1 MTLLIEDRTDGQRY
15 GHHNSVEDVTLGVK
29 MHTKAYTASDVLTLV
44 MSLLKS
50 NKAMLAAGLM
60 FLLLNLAVLAP
71 LSTGGVQDAVDETFA
86 TYTKDTACANDDCTE
101 AEAEWA
107 VSTSQRDYSAWSI
120 TNLED
125 IMANGTEPA
134 YDEIGPFTY
143 DITKTNTITGY
154 DKTNGTLT
162 YTQVK
167 SHQCAA
173 DSANPCDTL
182 VTQINIGF
190 QPQVIGAT
198 GMAINGIMELTKV
211 AFSAGML
218 GADLESMQAGSA
230 TATTISAQIAGASAQ
245 MQASGLDE
253 ETADAMAPAA
263 VANGWFD
270 AFDAFFAATNASQM
284 NNMTGNGETISY
296 SQAMGGQTAGF
307 TDVSTA
313 MDSAMMPTG
322 ESAALTGGLGVLLLA
337 GHCSSFAT
345 ADYAEIMA
353 DAANGF
359 ANVGTMQRAAI
370 WNYTAMAD
378 ATTPDFNTTIA
389 RDHAVCFGVAGDFS
403 MNNGGGDAT
412 WFATPETS
420 VNASSRFANLGIT
433 IDNMVAMNLLFA
445 GQGTD
450 TPTGLLASNA
460 EQTAFGLAS
469 FMQMDA
475 ASAMTAFN
483 LDATQY
489 GAIAMWAGAWLTDV
503 STFPMV
509 LRGGTGDMT
518 ASLFVNTTFGAADP
532 INGGYL
538 TNSLNLGGAWG
549 VVGAS
554 FGAPAVELTAAQSG
568 NLLYGPLGLTT
579 SAGATIF
586 LFGELSG
593 QTPPVDFT
601 TMQPG
606 PQMEWNASTIAT
618 LYGIDVNAAS
628 AVRALMMGP
637 IYGETAESF
646 VPGFLMSSFGTTQY
660 LEQPVSAWL
669 FGWHDPVSAFLA
681 SGNPMDMT
689 VGWASLDT
697 NETYYGSDGV
707 LNGNGTSYT
716 ICTGEVAGCDK
727 GESVLEDGSNELP
740 WHNTRMATA
749 TFGLIGVEYLD
760 GATGGFLTGTD
771 DKVDVSGYAVVPVT
785 CDATGTVENIP
796 VDICTASVEATS
808 RSIQAKNLETFTL
821 LDATPSALPI
831 FLGSDITLKSEKLSG
846 LIIAGEST
854 TTFYLDTRQNTN
866 MTTAPQMSD
875 LIKVFTINSSS
886 MIEAG
891 DADTM
896 ESSIVTNQETFG
908 YWTNFDHPV
917 DYITIMFYILAIGAL
932 ANGVRLMGSE
942 DETDES
948 MKAEAAPAEEA
959 PSEEPSEAAE

>member
-1 MTLLIEDRTDGQRY
+1 
-15 GHHNSVEDVTLGVK
+15 
-29 MHTKAYTASDVLTLV
+29 
-44 MSLLKS
+44 MSLLRSDKT
-50 NKAMLAAGLM
+50 MLAAGLM
-60 FLLLNLAVLAP
+60 FLVLNLAVLAP
-71 LSTGGVQDAVDETFA
+71 LATGGVQDAVDETFA

-101 AEAEWA
+101 ANADWA
-107 VSTSQRDYSAWSI
+107 VSTSQRDYSAWTI
-120 TNLED
+120 TNEAD
-125 IMANGTEPA
+125 ILATGAEPA
-134 YDEIGPFTY
+134 YTEVGPFTY
-143 DITKTNTITGY
+143 DITATRTLTGY
-154 DKTNGTLT
+154 DETNGTLT

-167 SHQCAA
+167 SHKCAVE
-173 DSANPCDTL
+173 SAKPCDTP

-198 GMAINGIMELTKV
+198 GMAVNGIMDLTKV
-211 AFSAGML
+211 AFSAGMM
-218 GADLESMQAGSA
+218 GNDLENMQAGTA
-230 TATTISAQIAGASAQ
+230 TAATISAQMAGASAQ
-245 MQASGLDE
+245 MQAAYNFTA
-253 ETADAMAPAA
+253 ETADAMAPDA
-263 VANGWFD
+263 VGNGWFT
-270 AFDAFFAATNASQM
+270 AFDAYFQDMELSGLVDHD
-284 NNMTGNGETISY
+284 GNETTESIYLTY

-307 TDVSTA
+307 ADMSMTMA
-313 MDSAMMPTG
+313 MNSAMMPTG
-322 ESAALTGGLGVLLLA
+322 DSAALTGGLGVLLMA
-337 GHCSSFAT
+337 GHCSAYPT
-345 ADYAEIMA
+345 ADSATIMA

-359 ANVGTMQRAAI
+359 ANIGTMQRATI
-370 WNYTAMAD
+370 WGYMAMANE
-378 ATTPDFNTTIA
+378 TMPDFETTIA
-389 RDHAVCFGVAGDFS
+389 RDYAVCYGVGGTFLT
-403 MNNGGGDAT
+403 NGGGDAT
-412 WFATPETS
+412 WFATPTTS
-420 VNASSRFANLGIT
+420 VNASARFANMGIT

-460 EQTAFGLAS
+460 DQTAFGLAS

-475 ASAMTAFN
+475 ASAMTAFG

-503 STFPMV
+503 SSLPMV
-509 LRGGTGDMT
+509 LKGGAGVMT
-518 ASLFVNTTFGAADP
+518 ASLFVNTTFGSADP

-549 VVGAS
+549 VLGAS
-554 FGAPAVELTAAQSG
+554 LGAPAIDLTAAQSG

-593 QTPPVDFT
+593 KTPPIDFT

-606 PQMEWNASTIAT
+606 AQMTWNASTIAA

-637 IYGETAESF
+637 IYGDTPASF
-646 VPGFLMSSFGTTQY
+646 VPGYLMSTFGTSQY
-660 LEQPVSAWL
+660 LTQPVSSWL
-669 FGWHDPVSAFLA
+669 FGWHDPVSAYLA

-707 LNGNGTSYT
+707 LNGEGTSYT
-716 ICTGEVAGCDK
+716 VCTGEVAGCDK
-727 GESVLEDGSNELP
+727 GESVLEDGSNELA
-740 WHNTRMATA
+740 WHNTRMAIA

-785 CDATGTVENIP
+785 CDATGTVEDIP

-808 RSIQAKNLETFTL
+808 RSIQAKNLKTFTL

-866 MTTAPQMSD
+866 MTTAPEMSD
-875 LIKVFTINSSS
+875 LTKVFTIKSSS
-886 MIEAG
+886 SIGAA

-896 ESSIVTNQETFG
+896 ESSIVTNQDSFA

-917 DYITIMFYILAIGAL
+917 DYITVLFYIGAL
-932 ANGVRLMGSE
+932 LCIANGVKLML
-942 DETDES
+942 
-948 MKAEAAPAEEA
+948 AEEE
-959 PSEEPSEAAE
+959 SEESNDAEKHDEAPVEIAEPASE

>member
-1 MTLLIEDRTDGQRY
+1 
-15 GHHNSVEDVTLGVK
+15 
-29 MHTKAYTASDVLTLV
+29 

-50 NKAMLAAGLM
+50 DKTMLAAGLM
-60 FLLLNLAVLAP
+60 FLVLNLAVLAP

-101 AEAEWA
+101 AEDDWA
-107 VSTSQRDYSAWSI
+107 VSTSQRDYSAWTI
-120 TNLED
+120 TNLDEM
-125 IMANGTEPA
+125 MANGSEPA
-134 YDEIGPFTY
+134 YKEIGPFTY

-154 DKTNGTLT
+154 DATNGTMT

-173 DSANPCDTL
+173 ESVEPCDTP

-198 GMAINGIMELTKV
+198 GMAVNGIMDLTKV
-211 AFSAGML
+211 AFSAGVM
-218 GADLESMQAGSA
+218 GNDLENMQAGSA
-230 TATTISAQIAGASAQ
+230 TAATISAQMAEGTASA
-245 MQASGLDE
+245 DI
-253 ETADAMAPAA
+253 AD
-263 VANGWFD
+263 GWFD
-270 AFDAFFAATNASQM
+270 DFDAYFAAINGSGY
-284 NNMTGNGETISY
+284 NNMSGMGETITY
-296 SQAMGGQTAGF
+296 SQATEQSAGF
-307 TDVSTA
+307 TNMSYA

-322 ESAALTGGLGVLLLA
+322 DSAALTGGLGVLLLA
-337 GHCSSFAT
+337 GHCSAYAT
-345 ADYAEIMA
+345 ADYAGIMA

-359 ANVGTMQRAAI
+359 ANVGTMQRATI
-370 WNYTAMAD
+370 WGYMAMLD
-378 ATTPDFNTTIA
+378 MGTPGDSSDDQPDFNTTIA
-389 RDHAVCFGVAGDFS
+389 RDYAVCYGVGGTFLT
-403 MNNGGGDAT
+403 NGGGDAT
-412 WFATPETS
+412 WYATPTTS
-420 VNASSRFANLGIT
+420 VNASARFANMGIT

-460 EQTAFGLAS
+460 DQTAFGLAT

-475 ASAMTAFN
+475 VSAMTAFG

-489 GAIAMWAGAWLTDV
+489 GAIMMWAGAWLTDV
-503 STFPMV
+503 SSLPMV
-509 LRGGTGDMT
+509 LKGGSGVMT
-518 ASLFVNTTFGAADP
+518 ASAFVNTTFGSADP

-554 FGAPAVELTAAQSG
+554 LGAPAVDLTAAQSG

-579 SAGATIF
+579 QAGATLF

-593 QTPPVDFT
+593 QTPPIDFA

-606 PQMEWNASTIAT
+606 AQMEWNASTIAA

-637 IYGETAESF
+637 IYGETPASF
-646 VPGFLMSSFGTTQY
+646 VPGFLMSTFGTTQY
-660 LEQPVSAWL
+660 LVQPVSAWL

-707 LNGNGTSYT
+707 LNGDGTSYT

-749 TFGLIGVEYLD
+749 TYGLIGVEYLD

-785 CDATGTVENIP
+785 CDATGTVEGIP

-808 RSIQAKNLETFTL
+808 RSIQAKNLKTFTL

-866 MTTAPQMSD
+866 MTTAPEMSD
-875 LIKVFTINSSS
+875 LTKVFTIKSSS
-886 MIEAG
+886 MIGAA

-896 ESSIVTNQETFG
+896 ESSIVTNQDSFA

-917 DYITIMFYILAIGAL
+917 DYITVLFYIGAL
-932 ANGVRLMGSE
+932 LCVANGVKLML
-942 DETDES
+942 
-948 MKAEAAPAEEA
+948 AEEE
-959 PSEEPSEAAE
+959 SEESNDTEKHDEAPVEIAEPASE

>member
-1 MTLLIEDRTDGQRY
+1 
-15 GHHNSVEDVTLGVK
+15 
-29 MHTKAYTASDVLTLV
+29 
-44 MSLLKS
+44 MSILKS
-50 NKAMLAAGLM
+50 DKAMLAAGLM

-101 AEAEWA
+101 ANDDWA

-120 TNLED
+120 SNLD
-125 IMANGTEPA
+125 DMMANGSEPIYTEV
-134 YDEIGPFTY
+134 GPFTY

-173 DSANPCDTL
+173 ESENPCDTP

-198 GMAINGIMELTKV
+198 GMAINGIMDATK
-211 AFSAGML
+211 AGFAAGAIANEMESFSAGKATADGIATSYGGIQMGAMTEGTPVDAANASMML
-218 GADLESMQAGSA
+218 GMGWY
-230 TATTISAQIAGASAQ
+230 
-245 MQASGLDE
+245 
-253 ETADAMAPAA
+253 DAY
-263 VANGWFD
+263 
-270 AFDAFFAATNASQM
+270 DAFFASINGSQM
-284 NNMTGNGETISY
+284 NNMTGNGEMLTY
-296 SQAMGGQTAGF
+296 TQAIQGAQLMAAGGPGNESAITFAGNQSIGNLSAAF
-307 TDVSTA
+307 ET
-313 MDSAMMPTG
+313 AMMPTG
-322 ESAALTGGLGVLLLA
+322 EDASLTSMQGVLLLA
-337 GHCSSFAT
+337 GHCDAFAT
-345 ADYAEIMA
+345 ATYGEVMA

-359 ANVGTMQRAAI
+359 ANIGTMQRASI
-370 WNYTAMAD
+370 WGYASAD
-378 ATTPDFNTTIA
+378 INATIA
-389 RDHAVCFGVAGDFS
+389 TDFAVCFGV
-403 MNNGGGDAT
+403 GGTFAMTHGGADDD
-412 WFATPETS
+412 WFQDPLA
-420 VNASSRFANLGIT
+420 VNASTRMMNYLGVD
-433 IDNMVAMNLLFA
+433 IDNTVAMGLLFA
-445 GQGTD
+445 GQGTAM
-450 TPTGLLASNA
+450 PTGILATNA
-460 EQTAFGLAS
+460 VDEDDSPTAFGIAA
-469 FMQMDA
+469 FAGMDSA
-475 ASAMTAFN
+475 TAMTTYG

-489 GAIAMWAGAWLTDV
+489 AAVGAWVGGWLT
-503 STFPMV
+503 STSALPMI
-509 LRGGTGDMT
+509 LLGGSGTMT
-518 ASLFVNTTFGAADP
+518 AEQYVNISFGAEDP
-532 INGGYL
+532 VNPGEYL

-549 VVGAS
+549 VIGAS

-579 SAGATIF
+579 SSGATIF
-586 LFGELSG
+586 LYGELSG
-593 QTPPVDFT
+593 QTPPIDFT
-601 TMQPG
+601 TMQAG
-606 PQMEWNASTIAT
+606 PQMEWNASTIAA
-618 LYGIDVNAAS
+618 LYGIDENAAS

-637 IYGETAESF
+637 IYGETSESF

-660 LEQPVSAWL
+660 LTQPVSAWL

-689 VGWASLDT
+689 VGWSSLDT

-716 ICTGEVAGCDK
+716 ICTGEVEGCDK

-740 WHNTRMATA
+740 WRNTRMAQA

-771 DKVDVSGYAVVPVT
+771 DKVDVSGYAVVPVN
-785 CDATGTVENIP
+785 CGPTGTVENIP
-796 VDICTASVEATS
+796 VNVCTASVDATT
-808 RSIQAKNLETFTL
+808 RSIQAKNLQTFTL

-875 LIKVFTINSSS
+875 LIKVFTISSSS
-886 MIEAG
+886 MIGAE
-891 DADTM
+891 DADKM

-917 DYITIMFYILAIGAL
+917 DFITIMFYILAIGAL
-932 ANGVRLMGSE
+932 ANGVLLMVSE
-942 DETDES
+942 DESDEA
-948 MKAEAAPAEEA
+948 MKADAAPAEEES
-959 PSEEPSEAAE
+959 SEEASEATE

>member
-1 MTLLIEDRTDGQRY
+1 
-15 GHHNSVEDVTLGVK
+15 
-29 MHTKAYTASDVLTLV
+29 
-44 MSLLKS
+44 
-50 NKAMLAAGLM
+50 MLAAGLM
-60 FLLLNLAVLAP
+60 FLVLNLAVLAP

-101 AEAEWA
+101 AKADWA

-120 TNLED
+120 SNLD
-125 IMANGTEPA
+125 DMMANGSEPA
-134 YDEIGPFTY
+134 YTEVGPFTY

-173 DSANPCDTL
+173 ESAEPCDTP

-198 GMAINGIMELTKV
+198 GMAINGIMDLTKV
-211 AFSAGML
+211 AFAAGMM
-218 GADLESMQAGSA
+218 GNDLESMQAGTA
-230 TATTISAQIAGASAQ
+230 TAATISAQMAGAAAL
-245 MQASGLDE
+245 MNASGVPQANA
-253 ETADAMAPAA
+253 TAAAPDA
-263 VANGWFD
+263 VANGWFND
-270 AFDAFFAATNASQM
+270 PVKGFDAYFQAMGLSGLVDHDNDANTSEIYL
-284 NNMTGNGETISY
+284 TY
-296 SQAMGGQTAGF
+296 SQATGQSADFAGM
-307 TDVSTA
+307 SMNMA

-322 ESAALTGGLGVLLLA
+322 DSAALTGGLGVLLLA
-337 GHCSSFAT
+337 GHCSAYAT
-345 ADYAEIMA
+345 ADYAGIMA

-359 ANVGTMQRAAI
+359 ANVGTMQRATI
-370 WNYTAMAD
+370 WGYMAMAD
-378 ATTPDFNTTIA
+378 TTTPDFNATIA
-389 RDHAVCFGVAGDFS
+389 RDYAVCYGVGGTFLT
-403 MNNGGGDAT
+403 NGGGDAT
-412 WFATPETS
+412 WFATPTTS
-420 VNASSRFANLGIT
+420 VNASARFANMGIT

-450 TPTGLLASNA
+450 TPTGLLASNV

-503 STFPMV
+503 SSLPMV
-509 LRGGTGDMT
+509 LKGGSGEMT
-518 ASLFVNTTFGAADP
+518 ASLFVNTSFGAEDP
-532 INGGYL
+532 LNGGYL

-554 FGAPAVELTAAQSG
+554 LGAPAVELTAAQSG

-593 QTPPVDFT
+593 QTPPIDFT
-601 TMQPG
+601 TMQAG
-606 PQMEWNASTIAT
+606 PQMEWNASTIAA

-637 IYGETAESF
+637 IYGETPESF
-646 VPGFLMSSFGTTQY
+646 VPGYLMSTFGTTQY

-669 FGWHDPVSAFLA
+669 FGWHDPVSAYLA

-707 LNGNGTSYT
+707 LNGDGTSYT

-785 CDATGTVENIP
+785 CDATGTVEGIP

-808 RSIQAKNLETFTL
+808 RSIQAKNLKTFTL

-866 MTTAPQMSD
+866 MTTAPEMSD
-875 LIKVFTINSSS
+875 LIKVFTIKSSS
-886 MIEAG
+886 TIGAS

-896 ESSIVTNQETFG
+896 ESSIVTNQDSFA

-917 DYITIMFYILAIGAL
+917 DYITVLFYIGAL
-932 ANGVRLMGSE
+932 LSIANGVKLML
-942 DETDES
+942 
-948 MKAEAAPAEEA
+948 AEEE
-959 PSEEPSEAAE
+959 SEESNVTEKHDEAPVDLTDATSE

>member
-1 MTLLIEDRTDGQRY
+1 
-15 GHHNSVEDVTLGVK
+15 
-29 MHTKAYTASDVLTLV
+29 

-50 NKAMLAAGLM
+50 DKTMLAAGLM
-60 FLLLNLAVLAP
+60 FLVLNLAVLAP
-71 LSTGGVQDAVDETFA
+71 LSTGGVQDAVDEKFE

-101 AEAEWA
+101 AKDDWA
-107 VSTSQRDYSAWSI
+107 VSTSQRDYSAWTI
-120 TNLED
+120 NNLD
-125 IMANGTEPA
+125 DMMANGSEPA
-134 YDEIGPFTY
+134 YTEIGPFTY

-154 DKTNGTLT
+154 DETNGTMT

-173 DSANPCDTL
+173 ESVEPCDTP

-198 GMAINGIMELTKV
+198 GLAINGIMDLTKV
-211 AFSAGML
+211 AFSAGMM
-218 GADLESMQAGSA
+218 GNDLENMQAGSA
-230 TATTISAQIAGASAQ
+230 TATTISAQMAGAAAVLQ
-245 MQASGLDE
+245 EHPYNLTA
-253 ETADAMAPAA
+253 ETAHAMAPAT

-270 AFDAFFAATNASQM
+270 AFDAYFAE
-284 NNMTGNGETISY
+284 NNMSGMGETVTY
-296 SQAMGGQTAGF
+296 SLATGQSANF
-307 TDVSTA
+307 TDMSMA
-313 MDSAMMPTG
+313 MYSAVMPTG
-322 ESAALTGGLGVLLLA
+322 ESAALTRQLGVLLFA
-337 GHCSSFAT
+337 GHCSAYAT
-345 ADYAEIMA
+345 ADYDGIMA

-359 ANVGTMQRAAI
+359 ANVGTMQRATI
-370 WNYTAMAD
+370 WDYMAMFD
-378 ATTPDFNTTIA
+378 MGTPEDETDDQPDLNTTIA
-389 RDHAVCFGVAGDFS
+389 RDHAACYGVGGTFLT
-403 MNNGGGDAT
+403 NGGGDAT
-412 WFATPETS
+412 WYATPTTS
-420 VNASSRFANLGIT
+420 VNASARFANLGIT

-460 EQTAFGLAS
+460 DQTAFGLAT

-475 ASAMTAFN
+475 ASAMTAFG

-503 STFPMV
+503 SSLPMV
-509 LRGGTGDMT
+509 LKGGAGDMT

-532 INGGYL
+532 INGGFL

-549 VVGAS
+549 TLISAES
-554 FGAPAVELTAAQSG
+554 SAVELTAAQSG

-586 LFGELSG
+586 LYGELSG
-593 QTPPVDFT
+593 QTPPIDFT

-606 PQMEWNASTIAT
+606 AQMTWNASTISA

-637 IYGETAESF
+637 IYGDTPESF
-646 VPGFLMSSFGTTQY
+646 VPGYLMSTFGTTQY
-660 LEQPVSAWL
+660 LTQPVSAWL
-669 FGWHDPVSAFLA
+669 FGWHDPVSAYLA

-707 LNGNGTSYT
+707 LNGDGTSYT
-716 ICTGEVAGCDK
+716 VCTGEVAGCDK

-785 CDATGTVENIP
+785 CDATGTVEGIP
-796 VDICTASVEATS
+796 VDICTASVEATT
-808 RSIQAKNLETFTL
+808 RSIQAKNLKTFTL

-831 FLGSDITLKSEKLSG
+831 FLGSDITLKSEQLSG

-866 MTTAPQMSD
+866 MTTAPEMSD
-875 LIKVFTINSSS
+875 LTKVFTIKSSS
-886 MIEAG
+886 MIGTA

-896 ESSIVTNQETFG
+896 ESSIVTNQDSFA

-917 DYITIMFYILAIGAL
+917 DGITVLFYIGAL
-932 ANGVRLMGSE
+932 LCVANGVRLML
-942 DETDES
+942 
-948 MKAEAAPAEEA
+948 AEEE
-959 PSEEPSEAAE
+959 SEESNDAEKHDEAPVDLTDATSE

>member
-15 GHHNSVEDVTLGVK
+15 GHHNSVKDVTLGVK
-29 MHTKAYTASDVLTLV
+29 IHTKAYTPSDVLALV

-60 FLLLNLAVLAP
+60 FLILNLAVLAP

-101 AEAEWA
+101 AEADWA

-120 TNLED
+120 SNLD
-125 IMANGTEPA
+125 DMMANGSEPEYTEV
-134 YDEIGPFTY
+134 GPFTY

-173 DSANPCDTL
+173 DSANPCDTP

-198 GMAINGIMELTKV
+198 GMAINGIMDLTKV
-211 AFSAGML
+211 AFSAGMM
-218 GADLESMQAGSA
+218 GNDLENMQAGTA
-230 TATTISAQIAGASAQ
+230 TATTISAQIAGAAAGINATGVPQ
-245 MQASGLDE
+245 
-253 ETADAMAPAA
+253 ETADGMAPAA

-270 AFDAFFAATNASQM
+270 AFDAYFAAMNISGY
-284 NNMTGNGETISY
+284 NNMSGMGETISY
-296 SQAMGGQTAGF
+296 SQAMGGQMANFSDMSGAMNTA
-307 TDVSTA
+307 T
-313 MDSAMMPTG
+313 MPTG

-337 GHCSSFAT
+337 GHCSSYAT
-345 ADYAEIMA
+345 ADYAGIMA

-359 ANVGTMQRAAI
+359 ANVGTMQRATI
-370 WNYTAMAD
+370 WGYMAMAD

-389 RDHAVCFGVAGDFS
+389 RDHAACYGVGGTFLT
-403 MNNGGGDAT
+403 NGGGDAT

-445 GQGTD
+445 GQGTE

-483 LDATQY
+483 LDANQY

-503 STFPMV
+503 SSLPMV
-509 LRGGTGDMT
+509 LKGGTGDMT

-549 VVGAS
+549 VVGES
-554 FGAPAVELTAAQSG
+554 FGAPAVELTAAQSS

-586 LFGELSG
+586 LYGELSG
-593 QTPPVDFT
+593 QTPPIDFT
-601 TMQPG
+601 TMQAG
-606 PQMEWNASTIAT
+606 PQMEWNASTISA

-637 IYGETAESF
+637 IYGETPESF
-646 VPGFLMSSFGTTQY
+646 VPGYLMSTFGTTQY
-660 LEQPVSAWL
+660 LTQPVSAWL

-707 LNGNGTSYT
+707 LNGDGTSYT
-716 ICTGEVAGCDK
+716 ICTGEVEGCDK

-740 WHNTRMATA
+740 WRNTRMATA

-785 CDATGTVENIP
+785 CDTTGTVENIP
-796 VDICTASVEATS
+796 VDICTASVEATT
-808 RSIQAKNLETFTL
+808 RSIQAKNLQTFTL

-831 FLGSDITLKSEKLSG
+831 FLGSDITLKSEQLSG

-875 LIKVFTINSSS
+875 LTKVFTIKSSS
-886 MIEAG
+886 MIGAE

-917 DYITIMFYILAIGAL
+917 DFITVMFYILAIGAL
-932 ANGVRLMGSE
+932 ANAALLMGSE
-942 DETDES
+942 DETDEA
-948 MKAEAAPAEEA
+948 MKSEASPVEEESSEEA
-959 PSEEPSEAAE
+959 SEATE